1 MQWEHHWWKHNPDS
15 VTENDF
21 AKILWDF
28 NIFVD
33 YMLSARRPDIVIIDK
48 VSALITMA
56 DVSIPAD
63 KHLSA
68 KEEQKL

>member
-1 MQWEHHWWKHNPDS
+1 
-15 VTENDF
+15 
-21 AKILWDF
+21 
-28 NIFVD
+28 
-33 YMLSARRPDIVIIDK
+33 MLSARRPDIVIIDK